1 MSLDHGSELTM
12 RGGGMRTRLVSI
24 GLLLVFGV
32 IAVKGLTVALTGP
45 EAAATMATSFDEAPR
60 RADIVDRNGD
70 LLATSVTVYSVFADP
85 RAIGDAQLIA
95 NELATVLPDLNV
107 ERITARLSNNER
119 AFEWIER
126 GITPRQ
132 RQAVFALGLEG
143 IGFREET
150 RRAYP
155 RGTLAGH
162 VLGYAGADGQG
173 LGGIEYAMD
182 DRLTRDQAPLALS
195 IDANVQFSL
204 EAELSAAVG
213 QYDAEAGAGI
223 VMAARSGEVLGMA
236 SWPPLDPHKATDLDA
251 EDPALLDRASGA
263 VYELGS
269 IFKPLTVAGALDA
282 GAIRPSDKFD
292 VREPITIRGRQINDD
307 HPIVGRPT
315 AFEIIADSSNIGTV
329 KIAWQLGARRQQEF
343 FSSLGLFSRSTIEL
357 TGSARPILPDSFD
370 DLYTATASYGHGI
383 AVSPVAFASAFAS
396 LANAGETVSPT
407 LLLDPERKRSP
418 KRVMAAPT
426 ANLVVRMLRQAVLD
440 GTGERA
446 EVGGYRV
453 AGKTGTAEKP
463 IPGGYSEDENI
474 CSFAAI
480 FPADS
485 PEYVVLIVL
494 DSPKAGKDRGRTAAW
509 NAAPT
514 AGRVIERIA
523 PILGV
528 EPRFDEPAR
537 SSPRVRSVSDRR
549 GTTL

>member
-45 EAAATMATSFDEAPR
+45 EAATTMATSFDEAPR

-70 LLATSVTVYSVFADP
+70 LLATSVKVYSVFADP

-463 IPGGYSEDENI
+463 IRGGYSEDENI

>member
-1 MSLDHGSELTM
+1 MSRDQGSELTM

-24 GLLLVFGV
+24 GLLLTFGA
-32 IAVKGLTVALTGP
+32 IALKGLTVALNGP
-45 EAAATMATSFDEAPR
+45 VAVSAIAANFEEAPR

-85 RAIGDAQLIA
+85 RAIGDAALIT
-95 NELATVLPDLNV
+95 NELATVLPDLDV
-107 ERITARLSNNER
+107 ETIAARLSNNER
-119 AFEWIER
+119 AFAWIER

-173 LGGIEYAMD
+173 LGGIEYALD
-182 DRLTRDQAPLALS
+182 DRLTGDQTPLALS

-213 QYDAEAGAGI
+213 EYDAEAGAGI
-223 VMAARSGEVLGMA
+223 VMAAQTGEVLGMA

-329 KIAWQLGARRQQEF
+329 KIAWQLGSRRQQEF
-343 FSSLGLFSRSTIEL
+343 FSTLGLFSRSSIEL
-357 TGSARPILPDSFD
+357 TGSARPILPESFD
-370 DLYTATASYGHGI
+370 DLYSATASYGHGI
-383 AVSPVAFASAFAS
+383 AVSPIAFAGAFAS

-407 LLLDPERKRSP
+407 LLLEPERKRNP

-426 ANLVVRMLRQAVLD
+426 ASLVVRMLRQAVLD

-463 IPGGYSEDENI
+463 IAGGYSEDENI

-514 AGRVIERIA
+514 TGRVIERIA

-528 EPRFDEPAR
+528 EPRFDEPAG
-537 SSPRVRSVSDRR
+537 STPRVRSVSDRR